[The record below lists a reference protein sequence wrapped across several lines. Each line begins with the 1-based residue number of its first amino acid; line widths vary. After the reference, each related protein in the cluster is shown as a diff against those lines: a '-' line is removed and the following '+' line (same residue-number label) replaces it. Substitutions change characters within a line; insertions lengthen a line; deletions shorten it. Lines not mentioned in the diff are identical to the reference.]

1 MENLLAWLIIIAVTA
16 IFMWIAQA
24 IYIKVIEILFK
35 KKQDKDQTEYEK
47 E

>member
-24 IYIKVIEILFK
+24 IYVKIIKIIFK
-35 KKQDKDQTEYEK
+35 NKQNNG
-47 E
+47 

>member
-1 MENLLAWLIIIAVTA
+1 MENLLAWLIIIAIIA

-35 KKQDKDQTEYEK
+35 KKQNKNQTEHE